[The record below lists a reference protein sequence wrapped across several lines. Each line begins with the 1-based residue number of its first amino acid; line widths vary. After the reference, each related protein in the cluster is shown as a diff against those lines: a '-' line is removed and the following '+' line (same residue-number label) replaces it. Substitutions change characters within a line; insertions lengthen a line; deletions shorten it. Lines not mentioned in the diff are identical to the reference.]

1 MAVKI
6 PHRVTIDGKTYT
18 ALLPDVYGDI
28 KGTVGIEICPSPD
41 NTDYAGKVNVSQS
54 IARGEL
60 VRITCGLENKKTATV
75 LCVTDKFVSAM
86 GGLLTKKI
94 GGIDVKTTRIP
105 RRMRL
110 G

>member
-1 MAVKI
+1 MAAKV
-6 PHRVTIDGKTYT
+6 PHKVTIEGKTYT

-28 KGTVGIEICPSPD
+28 KDTVGIEKCPSPD
-41 NTDYAGKVNVSQS
+41 NTEYAGKVNVPQS
-54 IARGEL
+54 IGRGEL
-60 VRITCGLENKKTATV
+60 VRITCVLENKKTATV
-75 LCVTDKFVSAM
+75 LCVTAKFVSAM

-94 GGIDVKTTRIP
+94 GGVDVKTTRIP